1 MMNNNPVL
9 VIGHFKY
16 KVEIFFKDI
25 VLDGPL
31 GKTKYYALCIEFQER
46 IAPTFIYLGLE

>member
-1 MMNNNPVL
+1 MNNNPVL
-9 VIGHFKY
+9 VVGHFKY
-16 KVEIFFKDI
+16 LVEIFFKDI

-31 GKTKYYALCIEFQER
+31 GKTKYYALCIEIQER